1 MTTKYDAI
9 VIGTGQA
16 GPPLAER
23 LGQVGF
29 RVALIEEGKV
39 GGTCVNYGCIP
50 TKTLVAS
57 ARAAHMA
64 RRGVDFGVEIPGDVS
79 VDMKAVHDRMKRVSG
94 ESNDNVE
101 SWIEGMENV
110 TLIRGHARFVGD
122 RRVQVAGEVL
132 EAGKVF
138 INVGGRARVPDIDG
152 LDQVDFLTNKGMLEL
167 DVLPEHLL
175 IVGGSYIG
183 IEFGQMF
190 RRFGSDV
197 TIVEQGERLIGRED
211 PDVSEAVCEI
221 LDGEGIDVQLNSEC
235 FSVAP
240 HEEGVAV
247 RINRDSGTDEIAGT
261 HLLLATGRVP
271 NTDELGLEDAGVAT
285 DEHGYIKVN
294 GRLETS
300 AEGVWA
306 LGDVNRK
313 GAFTHTAWNDYEIVA
328 DNLTEGADR
337 SVDDRILCY
346 GLFMDPPLG
355 RIGMT
360 EQQARD
366 SDHDILVGNR
376 PMSRV
381 GRARERSETDGFIKV
396 IVDADTELVLGAAI
410 LGIEGDEA
418 IHSLLT
424 LMYAEASYK
433 TMTHAVHI
441 HPTVS
446 ELLPTVLQDLEQP

>member
-1 MTTKYDAI
+1 MQRYDAI

-23 LGQVGF
+23 LGQDGLS
-29 RVALIEEGKV
+29 VAIIEKGKL

-57 ARAAHMA
+57 ARAAHVA
-64 RRGVDFGVEIPGDVS
+64 RRGADFGVDIPGEVS
-79 VDMKAVHDRMKRVSG
+79 VDMKEVHARMKRVAG
-94 ESNDNVE
+94 ESNSNVE
-101 SWIEGMENV
+101 AWVDGMEGV
-110 TLIRGHARFVGD
+110 TLYRGHGRFTGSNTVQVGD
-122 RRVQVAGEVL
+122 EEL
-132 EAGKVF
+132 EADKIF
-138 INVGGRARVPDIDG
+138 INVGARARHPDIDG
-152 LDQVDFLTNKGMLEL
+152 LEDVEYLTNKGMLEL
-167 DVLPEHLL
+167 DELPEHLV

-190 RRFGSDV
+190 RRFGSEV
-197 TIVEQGERLIGRED
+197 TIVEMGERLIHRED
-211 PDVSEAVCEI
+211 PDVSETVCEI
-221 LDGEGIDVQLNSEC
+221 LRSEGIDVHLESKC
-235 FSVAP
+235 FSVSP
-240 HEEGVAV
+240 HEDGV
-247 RINRDSGTDEIAGT
+247 RLSINRDDGTDEITGT

-271 NTDELGLEDAGVAT
+271 NTDDLGLENTHIET
-285 DEHGYIKVN
+285 DDHGYIEVN
-294 GRLETS
+294 GHLETTQD
-300 AEGVWA
+300 GVWA
-306 LGDVNRK
+306 LGDVNRE
-313 GAFTHTAWNDYEIVA
+313 GAFTHTAYNDFEIVA
-328 DNLTEGADR
+328 DNLCDGADR
-337 SVDDRILCY
+337 SVEDRILVY

-366 SDHDILVGNR
+366 SDRNILIGKR

-396 IVDADTELVLGAAI
+396 VVDADTEQILGAAI

-418 IHSLLT
+418 VHSLLT

-433 TMTHAVHI
+433 TMTHAMHI

-446 ELLPTVLQDLEQP
+446 ELLPTVLKSLEPA

>member
-1 MTTKYDAI
+1 MQQYDAI

-23 LGQVGF
+23 LGQDGLS
-29 RVALIEEGKV
+29 VAIIEKGKL

-50 TKTLVAS
+50 TKALVAS

-64 RRGVDFGVEIPGDVS
+64 RRGADFGVEIPGEVG
-79 VDMKAVHDRMKRVSG
+79 VDMKAVHARMKRVSG
-94 ESNDNVE
+94 ESHDNVGK
-101 SWIEGMENV
+101 WIDGMEGV
-110 TLIRGHARFVGD
+110 TLYRGHARFTGPQTVQVGD
-122 RRVQVAGEVL
+122 EQL
-132 EAGKVF
+132 EADKIF
-138 INVGGRARVPDIDG
+138 INVGGRARHPDIDG
-152 LDQVDFLTNKGMLEL
+152 LEDVDYLTNKGMLEL
-167 DVLPEHLL
+167 DELPEHLV

-190 RRFGSDV
+190 GRFGSDV
-197 TIVEQGERLIGRED
+197 TIVEMGDRLIRRED
-211 PDVSEAVCEI
+211 PDVSDTVCDI
-221 LDGEGIDVQLNSEC
+221 LRAEGVDVQLGSKC
-235 FSVAP
+235 FSVSPDEA
-240 HEEGVAV
+240 GLRVS
-247 RINRDSGTDEIAGT
+247 INRDDGTKHIDGS

-271 NTDELGLEDAGVAT
+271 NTDDLGLEHTQIET
-285 DEHGYIKVN
+285 DDHGYINVDE
-294 GRLETS
+294 RLVTTQ
-300 AEGVWA
+300 EGVWA
-306 LGDVNRK
+306 LGDVNRE
-313 GAFTHTAWNDYEIVA
+313 GAFTHTAYNDFEIVA
-328 DNLTEGADR
+328 DNLCEGADR
-337 SVDDRILCY
+337 SVDDRVLVY

-366 SDHDILVGNR
+366 SNRNILIGKR

-396 IVDADTELVLGAAI
+396 VVDADTEQILGAAI

-418 IHSLLT
+418 VHSLLT

-446 ELLPTVLQDLEQP
+446 ELLPTVLKSLEPA